1 MGTSP
6 TGYKLM
12 RRLQPGKTGVFSR
25 RQTCRGKSQSPVV
38 WIAGWR
44 ETKNP
49 EAHRQGLPWGDYESP
64 GRNDSERK
72 CGLERLAPRAEPASV
87 GRRQHGMP
95 KSDRCG
101 IPPRRGESDSTV
113 TRTCRVTGEA
123 LLVPVRNHRS
133 KVDRITG
140 QTGKSIEGE
149 RVADGS
155 VVATKRGNARGAKGP
170 CCL

>member
-1 MGTSP
+1 M
-6 TGYKLM
+6 
-12 RRLQPGKTGVFSR
+12 
-25 RQTCRGKSQSPVV
+25 
-38 WIAGWR
+38 AGWR
-44 ETKNP
+44 GVQNLESP

-64 GRNDSERK
+64 GRNDSKRNVASK
-72 CGLERLAPRAEPASV
+72 QLDPRAEPAAA

-101 IPPRRGESDSTV
+101 VPPRRGVSDSTV
-113 TRTCRVTGEA
+113 TRTRRVAGEA
-123 LLVPVRNHRS
+123 SLVPVRNHRS

-155 VVATKRGNARGAKGP
+155 VVDPMQARRTEVIPSRFQPGQQRIGDTDGSPSSKQPLARRSP
-170 CCL
+170 